1 MSESALPD
9 DPDPP
14 EDAELIAYLDGELD
28 LAEARAVEARLARDS
43 VARSKAE
50 AYKKTFDL
58 LDFLP
63 RTEPSADFATKTL
76 TKLLPVIEADS
87 PPAPSPSSSDAT
99 RVHLPST
106 PSQSAVAFAPAP
118 AGPPWLAGV
127 AWLLAGVLALAGGFA
142 VRAVVGP
149 AELPTPPPAEPIA
162 DGDRPVIDAL
172 PLYVG
177 VDDLD
182 FARRLD
188 SPDLFR
194 PEAGA
199 DGLPRVPVAPGD
211 RDKLAA
217 TFLSY
222 PPARRQQLRTLD
234 AAVRS
239 LPPAERSQLVGVL
252 EAYSSWLDRLP
263 EGDRREVLSAAG
275 PGARIEAVMRTKE
288 KLWRESLPT
297 LLRDQL
303 RATADTTERL
313 SLVGQWR
320 QTELARREEW
330 GLARRQWSRGVE
342 PFPWPFAEP
351 AVPRQVDEYLR
362 TALRFSAKE
371 PLAACRL
378 SREEMADLR
387 ARADAATRDGSW
399 LLYGAALYRAEQ
411 RHPALPEFGGKPPV
425 VNFSALPKDLA
436 AELQRKSRVEIRRL
450 PSVGKWPDFAL
461 DVADAAAQARVPV
474 PDLGPARPGEF
485 TDSFNQF
492 LAKSLTPT
500 LSDSERDDLRKL
512 EGRWPEYPRR
522 AMDLARRKDLP
533 VPGLT
538 LPGKPSLWA
547 ELYAP
552 PHGK

>member
-1 MSESALPD
+1 MTESALPD

-43 VARSKAE
+43 AARNKAE

-76 TKLLPVIEADS
+76 TKLLPVIEAE
-87 PPAPSPSSSDAT
+87 PPASSSSSDVT
-99 RVHLPST
+99 QVHLPST
-106 PSQSAVAFAPAP
+106 PSQSAVAFAPQP
-118 AGPPWLAGV
+118 AGHPWLGGV
-127 AWLLAGVLALAGGFA
+127 AWLLAGVLAVGGGFA
-142 VRAVVGP
+142 VRAFVGP
-149 AELPTPPPAEPIA
+149 EESPPTPSQPEPIVEA
-162 DGDRPVIDAL
+162 DKPLIDSL

-194 PEAGA
+194 PDPGTERF
-199 DGLPRVPVAPGD
+199 PRAPIPPGD
-211 RDKLAA
+211 RDKLAGA
-217 TFLSY
+217 FAAY
-222 PPARRQQLRTLD
+222 PAARKQQLRTLD

-239 LPPAERSQLVGVL
+239 LPANEQTQLVRVL
-252 EAYSSWLDRLP
+252 EDYSSWLDRLP
-263 EGDRREVLSAAG
+263 DGDRREVLSAAG

-288 KLWRESLPT
+288 KLWRESLPAVF
-297 LLRDQL
+297 RDQL

-330 GLARRQWSRGVE
+330 ALARRQWSRGVE

-351 AVPRQVDEYLR
+351 GVTRQVDDYLR
-362 TALRFSAKE
+362 TALRFSPKE
-371 PLAACRL
+371 SLAACRL

-387 ARADAATRDGSW
+387 GRADAAARDGSW
-399 LLYGAALYRAEQ
+399 LLYGASLYRAEQ
-411 RHPALPEFGGKPPV
+411 KHPALPEFGGKPPL
-425 VNFSALPKDLA
+425 VNTSTLPK
-436 AELQRKSRVEIRRL
+436 ELLNEIQRKSRVEVRRL
-450 PSVGKWPDFAL
+450 PSLGKWPDFAL
-461 DVADAAAQARVPV
+461 DLADAAAQARVTV
-474 PDLGPARPGEF
+474 PDLGPAKPGEF
-485 TDSFNQF
+485 SESFNQF
-492 LAKSLTPT
+492 LAKTLAQALT
-500 LSDSERDDLRKL
+500 DAERDDLRKL
-512 EGRWPEYPRR
+512 EGKWPEYPRK
-522 AMDLARRKDLP
+522 AMALARKKDLP

-547 ELYAP
+547 AYYGTAD
-552 PHGK
+552 GK

>member
-1 MSESALPD
+1 MTESALPD

-87 PPAPSPSSSDAT
+87 PPPPSPSSSDVT

-118 AGPPWLAGV
+118 AGHPWLGGV
-127 AWLLAGVLALAGGFA
+127 AWLLAGVLAVGGGFA
-142 VRAVVGP
+142 VRAFVGP
-149 AELPTPPPAEPIA
+149 EEPTAPSPEPLA
-162 DGDRPVIDAL
+162 DADRPVIESL

-177 VDDLD
+177 VDGLD

-194 PEAGA
+194 PEPGA
-199 DGLPRVPVAPGD
+199 ERLPRATIAPGE

-222 PPARRQQLRTLD
+222 PAARRQQLRTLD
-234 AAVRS
+234 TAVRS
-239 LPPAERSQLVGVL
+239 LPTAERGRLVGVL
-252 EAYSSWLDRLP
+252 EDYSSWLDRLP
-263 EGDRREVLSAAG
+263 EGDRREVLSAPS
-275 PGARIEAVMRTKE
+275 PGARIEAVIRTKE
-288 KLWRESLPT
+288 KLWRESLPA

-313 SLVGQWR
+313 GLVGQWR

-330 GLARRQWSRGVE
+330 SLARRQWSRGVE

-351 AVPRQVDEYLR
+351 GVPRQVEDYLR
-362 TALRFSAKE
+362 TALRFSPKE
-371 PLAACRL
+371 SLAACRL

-411 RHPALPEFGGKPPV
+411 KHPALPEFGGKPPV
-425 VNFSALPKDLA
+425 VNFSALPKELVT
-436 AELQRKSRVEIRRL
+436 ELQRKSRVEIRRL

-461 DVADAAAQARVPV
+461 DLADAAAQARVPV
-474 PDLGPARPGEF
+474 PDLGPAKPGEF
-485 TDSFNQF
+485 ADSFNQF
-492 LAKSLTPT
+492 LAKTLGPALTDP
-500 LSDSERDDLRKL
+500 ERDDLRKL
-512 EGRWPEYPRR
+512 EGKWPEYPRK
-522 AMDLARRKDLP
+522 AMDLARKKDLP

-547 ELYAP
+547 AYYGVAE
-552 PHGK
+552 GK